1 MIERTTDS
9 GDARGT
15 TPLRPRSSRRS
26 TEKMLPADTRRHHLS
41 LLLQC
46 LADEGPLSR
55 ADLARATSLTR
66 VTVSD
71 LVTELLTDGLVAE
84 LGTKP
89 GARPG
94 KPATL
99 LGLVD
104 DAVLIV
110 ALDLSDDT
118 VLHGA
123 LMDLRGEIVTR
134 HAVELG
140 TARGEAAVDLVVAL
154 VQRLVDVSERPV
166 LGVGIGTPGVVDEL
180 GVVRQAPNLGWYE
193 LPLAAA
199 VGERVGLPVSI
210 SNDANIAALAECT
223 FGAGNPDGLLLVAV
237 GHGVGG
243 GILMD
248 GAMLGGPLLSAGE
261 VGHVVVDPG
270 GAPCACGNRG
280 CLETVLAVPR
290 LRDRLA
296 AVAPDAVESE
306 LRTVGTTLGAVLAP
320 IVTTLGITDVVLYGP
335 AELLDGPLLGAVRAA
350 VAERSM
356 PVIAEN
362 LDVRMASLASDVVLT
377 GAAAQVRFAQLGVV

>member
-1 MIERTTDS
+1 MP
-9 GDARGT
+9 
-15 TPLRPRSSRRS
+15 PLRQRPARRA
-26 TEKMLPADTRRHHLS
+26 TDKVLPADTRRHHLS

-46 LADEGPLSR
+46 LADEGSLSR

-71 LVTELLTDGLVAE
+71 LVTELLADGLVAE

-99 LGLVD
+99 LGLVS
-104 DAVLIV
+104 DAVLIA

-118 VLHGA
+118 ILRGA
-123 LMDLRGEIVTR
+123 LMDLEGQIVAR
-134 HAVELG
+134 DSAALG
-140 TARGEAAVDLVVAL
+140 DARGEDAVDLVVAL
-154 VQRLVDVSERPV
+154 VRSLVDASPRPV
-166 LGVGIGTPGVVDEL
+166 LGVGIGTPGVVDHR

-193 LPLAAA
+193 LPLAEI
-199 VGERVGLPVSI
+199 VSDRVGLPVSI
-210 SNDANIAALAECT
+210 ANDANIAALAECT
-223 FGAGNPDGLLLVAV
+223 FGAGNADGLLLVAI
-237 GHGVGG
+237 GLGVGG

-261 VGHVVVDPG
+261 VGHVVVEPG
-270 GAPCACGNRG
+270 GTPCACGNRG
-280 CLETVLAVPR
+280 CLETVLAIPR

-296 AVAPDAVESE
+296 DAAPNAADAE
-306 LRTVGTTLGAVLAP
+306 LRTVGTTLGTVLAP

-335 AELLDGPLLGAVRAA
+335 VELLDGPLLEAVRAA
-350 VAERSM
+350 VVERSM
-356 PVIAEN
+356 PVVAEN
-362 LDVRMASLASDVVLT
+362 LDVRMASLARDVVLT

>member
-1 MIERTTDS
+1 
-9 GDARGT
+9 
-15 TPLRPRSSRRS
+15 
-26 TEKMLPADTRRHHLS
+26 MLPADTRRHHLS

-46 LADEGPLSR
+46 LADTGPLSR

-71 LVTELLTDGLVAE
+71 LVAELLADGLVAE

-99 LGLVD
+99 LGLVH

-118 VLHGA
+118 VLQGA
-123 LMDLRGEIVTR
+123 LIDLHGEIVTR
-134 HAVELG
+134 DAVELG
-140 TARGEAAVDLVVAL
+140 SARGDAAVDLVVAL
-154 VQRLVDVSERPV
+154 VQRLVATSERPV
-166 LGVGIGTPGVVDEL
+166 LGVGIGTPGVVDDK

-193 LPLAAA
+193 LPLAEA
-199 VGERVGLPVSI
+199 VGARVGLPVSI

-223 FGAGNPDGLLLVAV
+223 FGAGNPDGLMLVAI

-261 VGHVVVDPG
+261 IGHVVVEPG

-280 CLETVLAVPR
+280 CLETVLAVPH

-296 AVAPDAVESE
+296 AVTPDAVASE
-306 LRTVGTTLGAVLAP
+306 LEAVGTTLGAVLAP

-356 PVIAEN
+356 PVVAEH
-362 LDVRMASLASDVVLT
+362 LDVRMASLARDVVLT
-377 GAAAQVRFAQLGVV
+377 GAAAHVRFTQLGVV